1 LFLAGSD
8 DNAALYWLAR
18 MLKGGEDPAFI
29 ARRLVR
35 CFLTTNNLLRRN
47 PDIVVYFR
55 INPTSGILK
64 VRKV

>member
-1 LFLAGSD
+1 MQLYLRVTGVWRPAAVDRYPLFWSGSD

-35 CFLTTNNLLRRN
+35 CG
-47 PDIVVYFR
+47 DM
-55 INPTSGILK
+55 SGLST
-64 VRKV
+64 VSE